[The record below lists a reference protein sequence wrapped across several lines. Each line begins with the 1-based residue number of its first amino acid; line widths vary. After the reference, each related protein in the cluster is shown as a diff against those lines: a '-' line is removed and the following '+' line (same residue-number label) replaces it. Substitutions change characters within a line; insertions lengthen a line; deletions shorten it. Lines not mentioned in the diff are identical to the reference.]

1 MSNFLLKQFR
11 KIATYVALSLGTT
24 ILFLPTVSFALQPV
38 VNPQTGAVGMQ
49 GTIPAAP
56 PTQAATI
63 TVPSNGQVFKELPVT
78 VSGLCPGDLLVK
90 IFKNNVFAGSVQCKN
105 NSYSIL
111 VDLFVGSN
119 ELVARV
125 YDAFDQ
131 AGPDSNTVKVT
142 FDDNKNIS
150 GPRVSLTSNY
160 AKKGSN
166 PGEELSWPIVVSGGT
181 GPFAITVDWGDGK
194 PVDLSSKEFAGEFIA
209 KHKYDAAGIYNIVVK
224 AVDKNGGTAF
234 IQLVGIANGP
244 LSQDVKKDT
253 GTASTDVTTK
263 TKFILWPI
271 FALFPLIVLTFW
283 IGKRYELK
291 RIRHRIEEGQHG
303 F

>member
-1 MSNFLLKQFR
+1 MKKLLFHSIQ
-11 KIATYVALSLGTT
+11 KIAVFLGCSACVAIIFSSLHS
-24 ILFLPTVSFALQPV
+24 LALQPV

-63 TVPSNGQVFKELPVT
+63 TVPSNGQVFKSLPVT
-78 VSGLCPGDLLVK
+78 VSGLCSGDLLVK

-119 ELVARV
+119 DLVARV
-125 YDAFDQ
+125 YDVFDQ
-131 AGPDSNTVKVT
+131 AGPDSNTVKVS

-150 GPRVSLTSNY
+150 GPRVSLTSSY

-166 PGEELSWPIVVSGGT
+166 PGEDLKWPIVVSGGT
-181 GPFAITVDWGDGK
+181 GPYAISVDWGDGK
-194 PVDLSSKEFAGEFIA
+194 AADLSSKEFAGEFTIT
-209 KHKYDAAGIYNIVVK
+209 HKYDAAGIYNIVVK
-224 AVDKNGGTAF
+224 AVDKDGGTAF

-244 LSQDVKKDT
+244 LTQDTKKDT
-253 GTASTDVTTK
+253 TTPTTDVTTK
-263 TKFILWPI
+263 TKIIIWPA
-271 FALFPLIVLTFW
+271 FVMFPLIMSTFW